1 MRKMRNYVAR
11 FWERY
16 RVEIFFDL
24 GEERIRKGKRRKIN
38 SKLIRYEKSI
48 FDFCAFVIFELQ
60 LLRSEF
66 ERPEETS

>member
-48 FDFCAFVIFELQ
+48 FDFCGGPIVEHEF
-60 LLRSEF
+60 LRAEF